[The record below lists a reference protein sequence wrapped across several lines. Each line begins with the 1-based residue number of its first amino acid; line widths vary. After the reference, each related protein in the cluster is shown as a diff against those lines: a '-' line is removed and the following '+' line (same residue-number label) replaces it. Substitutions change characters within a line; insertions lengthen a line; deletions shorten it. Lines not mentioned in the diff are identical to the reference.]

1 MMWDWCRLYSE
12 ADHSL
17 NLALPSPEV
26 RVNVNHMLTQR
37 PRRLR
42 RSPIVREMVAETRL
56 SKDIFIYPYFVVNGT
71 GISKPI
77 DAMPG
82 INHFSTDK
90 LVEDCEKG
98 LKLGLNKVLLF
109 GVGEEKS
116 GDGSSSHSESSIVGK
131 AVKALRS
138 AFGNDIYVIT
148 DVCVCAYTTHGHCG
162 ILEGDHVHNDR
173 SVEVLARM
181 ALMHAQAGA
190 DMVAPSD
197 MMDGRIA
204 AIRHILDDNDLESTS
219 IMSYAVK
226 FASAYYGP
234 FREAA
239 DSAPQKGDRKSYQM
253 DFRNGRESVREA
265 LLDEE
270 EGADIVMVKPALAY
284 LDVIKEVK
292 QNTLLPVAC
301 YNVSGEYAMVKAA
314 AKMGLVDEQRLTMEN
329 MYAFARAGADII
341 ITYHAKE
348 ILEKKWM

>member
-1 MMWDWCRLYSE
+1 MI
-12 ADHSL
+12 
-17 NLALPSPEV
+17 
-26 RVNVNHMLTQR
+26 QR

-42 RSPIVREMVAETRL
+42 TRSIVREMVAETRL
-56 SKDIFIYPYFVVNGT
+56 SKDMFIYPYFVVHGSN
-71 GISKPI
+71 IVHPI

-82 INHFSTDK
+82 VSHFSTDQ
-90 LVEDCEKG
+90 LVKDVEKG
-98 LKLGLNKVLLF
+98 LKLGINKLLLF

-116 GDGSSSHSESSIVGK
+116 VDGSSSHSDNAVVGK
-131 AVKALRS
+131 AVKALK
-138 AFGNDIYVIT
+138 AEFGNDVFVIT

-162 ILEGDHVHNDR
+162 VIHNDYVHNDS
-173 SVEVLARM
+173 SVEVLAKM

-204 AIRHILDDNDLESTS
+204 AMRDILDKNDFENTG

-253 DFRNGRESVREA
+253 DYRNGREAVKEA
-265 LLDEE
+265 LIDEQ

-284 LDVIKEVK
+284 LDLISKVKE
-292 QNTLLPVAC
+292 NTLLPVSC
-301 YNVSGEYAMVKAA
+301 YNVSGEYSMVKAA
-314 AKMGLVDEQRLTMEN
+314 AKMGLIDEQKIVMEN

-341 ITYHAKE
+341 ITYHARD
-348 ILEKKWM
+348 IAEKGWM